1 MKLTRGDMKLE
12 NIVYDCYQMFR
23 ILYLRMMRRARNI
36 NMQVHQEQ
44 SMLVVICVSAKVQG
58 C

>member
-1 MKLTRGDMKLE
+1 M
-12 NIVYDCYQMFR
+12 IVIKMFR
-23 ILYLRMMRRARNI
+23 ISYLRMMRRARNI

-44 SMLVVICVSAKVQG
+44 SMLVVMISVSAKVQG